1 MRLSLYFFNRSN
13 LNFSVKIFTY
23 FLKIIYHTYVR
34 FIKINLNWL
43 LLLTILYSRFYRFA
57 IVEMK
62 IKLNFRKIDIL
73 GEIIKPRP
81 PLLLLLL
88 FLKSV
93 KKKKKKKSYKTNHSI
108 YLTRGWTAKEA
119 LQAPRVASLH
129 PRERIIPT
137 FSRDTSFTLSRSDA
151 DTTTFLA
158 RNKTKSSP
166 MKEIP

>member
-1 MRLSLYFFNRSN
+1 MRLSFYFFNRSN

-57 IVEMK
+57 IVEIR

-81 PLLLLLL
+81 PPLLLLL

-93 KKKKKKKSYKTNHSI
+93 KKKKILQNQPLNLPYTRLNSQRSAPSATCCFSPSEGTNNSN
-108 YLTRGWTAKEA
+108 L
-119 LQAPRVASLH
+119 
-129 PRERIIPT
+129 
-137 FSRDTSFTLSRSDA
+137 FSRHEFHPISKRCRHHHVSREKQ
-151 DTTTFLA
+151 
-158 RNKTKSSP
+158 N
-166 MKEIP
+166 